1 MSGTF
6 SPPWARG
13 SASRPSASNADPNMR
28 VSDAERAEV
37 TDRLSKHYS
46 DGRLDEAEFNE
57 RIDQA
62 MRART
67 RADLS
72 GLLADLPASESPETP
87 RAPKAAKPSGAPAA
101 AAYQRPARPRHR
113 ILELVLIIVVAVV
126 VWHALVHSFVPW
138 LLIGVIAILWL
149 LYGPRQRRRP

>member
-37 TDRLSKHYS
+37 ADRLSKHYS

-62 MRART
+62 MRAKT
-67 RADLS
+67 QADLS
-72 GLLADLPASESPETP
+72 GLLDDLPASDSTGT
-87 RAPKAAKPSGAPAA
+87 PKAAKAAEPSGTPKAV
-101 AAYQRPARPRHR
+101 AYQRPARPRHR
-113 ILELVLIIVVAVV
+113 ILELVLIIVVAVI
-126 VWHALVHSFVPW
+126 VWHALVHSFIPW
-138 LLIGVIAILWL
+138 LLIGIIAILWL
-149 LYGPRQRRRP
+149 LYGPRHRRRL